1 MRTLSDDWF
10 LASGAPVVEPPD
22 TAGHRVAFGS
32 SGKRGLSRDVWIRKK
47 YDVQLFPVVEGRIT
61 KNGVPQAG
69 VTIIR
74 EATYDDAEIQEAV
87 TGPDGR
93 FSFPP
98 WTIRSRTPGKAFVED
113 RLRQVLAAK
122 HKGEQYLLWYY
133 VTGRL
138 DGEEVIAEKLGN
150 LSCDLNDE
158 EISYHFQMVENPSFT
173 HNLASICRWEPDESD
188 Q

>member
-1 MRTLSDDWF
+1 MTGF
-10 LASGAPVVEPPD
+10 LHRGRRWSNHLTPLAIGLLLAL
-22 TAGHRVAFGS
+22 AGNEVSAGMFGF
-32 SGKRGLSRDVWIRKK
+32 GKK